1 MVERTDS
8 ELVESAMAGDSR
20 AIEEILRRHQPR
32 LRAVCRRI
40 LNNDADA
47 DDATQNALIAIVRS
61 LSSFDSRS
69 AFSTWTYR
77 IATNAALDEARR
89 RQRRPSIGREE
100 LDTTRIVDLSSD
112 RVFAAL
118 DERDAL
124 EKALATVPEDFRVAV
139 VLRDV
144 ADLDY
149 EQIAQVLGIPI
160 GTVRSRIA
168 RGRAHLA
175 DVLRN
180 RDGVGDRQSLDTKD
194 PS

>member
-61 LSSFDSRS
+61 LSSFDGRS
-69 AFSTWTYR
+69 AFSTWAYR

-124 EKALATVPEDFRVAV
+124 EKALSTVPEDFRVAV

>member
-61 LSSFDSRS
+61 LSSFDGRS
-69 AFSTWTYR
+69 AFSTWAYR

-112 RVFAAL
+112 RVFASL

-124 EKALATVPEDFRVAV
+124 EKALSTVPEDFRVAV

>member
-1 MVERTDS
+1 MVERTAS

-61 LSSFDSRS
+61 LSSFDGRS

-124 EKALATVPEDFRVAV
+124 EKALSTVPEDFRVAV